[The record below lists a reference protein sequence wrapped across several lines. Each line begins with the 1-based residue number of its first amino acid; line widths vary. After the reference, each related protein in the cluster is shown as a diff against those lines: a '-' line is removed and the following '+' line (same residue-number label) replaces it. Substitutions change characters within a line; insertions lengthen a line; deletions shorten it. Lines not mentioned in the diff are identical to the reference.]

1 MRILEIEITKFRGIQ
16 HLALNPNKKN
26 CVIWG
31 PNGSGK
37 SAVVDAIDF
46 LLTGKV
52 LRLTGKGTEGI
63 NLKQHAPHIDCDAKD
78 SKIRALVQ
86 LRDNENPI
94 QIERCVSNPNK
105 LICDSE
111 KETLLQP
118 ILAFAARGQHILT
131 RREILRF
138 ITSEA
143 GTRSADIQDLLNLT
157 EIEEVRKS
165 FVKVKGEY
173 DRNCKSSLQ
182 VVNKME
188 MSVFSLIGK
197 SSLNQD
203 DLGEFINN
211 NRKILNGKPLE
222 QFDSKNLKSE
232 LSPPKLLSKSQF
244 NTFSIEKDIEN
255 INKLMTSQNLGV
267 LNEVNQELKSL
278 IGIINN
284 DPTRLKALSLQQL
297 TKLGLEL
304 IDETENCPLCDLSW
318 ENDKLRQHLEK
329 RLLKAKDAKQT
340 QDQIENL
347 SENLKNNSISLIN
360 SLVNLKS
367 VAERKNIDFKEFEKW
382 IKKLE
387 IFRDFLNDPVNNY
400 SASETGKDNLAN
412 FFAPDEWFST
422 CSKINS
428 AIQNQT
434 PVISPE
440 QIAWD
445 ELTRLAENLANLENA
460 QKEFKSADLLARR
473 SVILLNSFQTARDS
487 VLEKLYSKIQNRF
500 VTLYKKIHNHD
511 EDTFSAVFEQTEA
524 KLNIGVDFHGR
535 GFHPPHALHSEGHQ
549 DTMGLCLYLTLAEH
563 LTAKVMD
570 LIILD
575 DVVMSVDA
583 EHRRDICDLFSSEF
597 PDKQFIITTH
607 DRTWANQLKA
617 RGVVK
622 ANGCFEFYNW
632 KIQTGPQINNETDLW
647 KKIEN
652 DLENNDISGAAGKLR
667 RASEERF
674 SMVCDSLEAKVP
686 YKSNFRWELSDLLNG
701 SLAQYKNLVKKGKEA
716 ANSWANKEKIDYLTE
731 LESIKNQIVQRANI
745 EQWIINDSV
754 HYNSW
759 SNYTINDFR
768 PIVEAFQDLFS
779 IFSCVKCESLLTV
792 STDNKKQPVGVRCNC
807 GEQWSLTGKAS

>member
-78 SKIRALVQ
+78 SKIRALIQ

-105 LICDSE
+105 LICDADN
-111 KETLLQP
+111 ETLLQP

-173 DRNCKSSLQ
+173 DRNCKSASQ
-182 VVNKME
+182 VVKKME
-188 MSVFSLIGK
+188 MSVCSLINK
-197 SSLNQD
+197 SSLNQN
-203 DLGEFINN
+203 DLREFINN
-211 NRKILNGKPLE
+211 NRQVLSGNPLE
-222 QFDSKNLKSE
+222 QFDSKSLKSE
-232 LSPPKLLSKSQF
+232 LSPPKLPAKSQF
-244 NTFSIEKDIEN
+244 NTFSLEKDIEN
-255 INKLMTSQNLGV
+255 INKAMASQNLEL
-267 LNEVNQELKSL
+267 LNEASQDLKTL

-318 ENDKLRQHLEK
+318 ETEKLRQHLEN

-340 QDQIENL
+340 QEQIENL
-347 SENLKNNSISLIN
+347 SAKLRNSSISVIN
-360 SLVNLKS
+360 SLANLKPI
-367 VAERKNIDFKEFEKW
+367 AERKNVEFTECDNW

-387 IFRDFLNDPVNNY
+387 IFRDLLSDPISNY
-400 SASETGKDNLAN
+400 PSAEIEQDNLTN
-412 FFAPDEWFST
+412 FFAPDAWDLT
-422 CSKINS
+422 CSKITDTF
-428 AIQNQT
+428 QNQT
-434 PVISPE
+434 PSISPE

-445 ELTRLAENLANLENA
+445 ELTRLSENLANLEKA
-460 QKEFKSADLLARR
+460 QEEFKVADLLAQR
-473 SVILLNSFQTARDS
+473 SIILLNSFQSARDS

-511 EDTFSAVFEQTEA
+511 EETFSAKFEQTEA

-535 GFHPPHALHSEGHQ
+535 GYHPPHALHSEGHQ

-583 EHRRDICDLFSSEF
+583 EHRRDICDLFSTEF

-617 RGVVK
+617 RGVVNTK
-622 ANGCFEFYNW
+622 GCFEFYNW

-647 KKIEN
+647 KKIEE
-652 DLENNDISGAAGKLR
+652 DFKTNDISGAAGKLR
-667 RASEERF
+667 RASEEHF
-674 SMVCDSLEAKVP
+674 SMVCESLEARVP

-701 SLAQYKNLVKKGKEA
+701 ALAQYKNLVKKGKEA
-716 ANSWANKEKIDYLTE
+716 ANSWDNKEKIDYFTE

-759 SNYTINDFR
+759 ANYTANDFR
-768 PIVEAFQDLFS
+768 PIVEAFQDLFD
-779 IFSCVKCESLLTV
+779 IFSCVKCESLLTI
-792 STDNKKQPVGVRCNC
+792 STNIKKRAVGVRCNC
-807 GEQWSLTGKAS
+807 GEQWSLTSKPN